1 MNCEDVDLTGKLPL
15 HNCCRDHFDFYNFV
29 IFKILKMVDS
39 ESARF
44 SRAAVLPSDVCR
56 PGGAPS
62 RPAPRPRGRRPPSAP
77 AGRCDPAA
85 DSGSRA
91 ASPALAN
98 SRAARLPAVA
108 AATCHFP
115 ELSWDLVLKRV
126 FTLTVKSSDQ
136 ESFA

>member
-56 PGGAPS
+56 PGG
-62 RPAPRPRGRRPPSAP
+62 RPGALRRARVAADPLPL
-77 AGRCDPAA
+77 RCDPAA

-126 FTLTVKSSDQ
+126 FTLTVKSSDR